1 MKKEFLML
9 MFFSFT
15 IGISAQNITEATASE
30 KKSALVNV
38 EGLQSKLLLNVKQK
52 EKMLEIVTLYEMGK
66 HAIYKSNSDMD
77 SKNKELETLELAH
90 HKNIEEVLNEKQFN
104 KYSEAIVSSKNGS

>member
-1 MKKEFLML
+1 MKKTFLL
-9 MFFSFT
+9 LVFFSCT
-15 IGISAQNITEATASE
+15 IGISAQNIAEATESE

-66 HAIYKSNSDMD
+66 HAIYKSDSEMD
-77 SKNKELETLELAH
+77 AKNKELAALEAAH
-90 HKNIEEVLNEKQFN
+90 HKKVGEVLNEKQFA
-104 KYSEAIVSSKNGS
+104 KYNEAIVSSKNGS